1 MTRRQTRAVSAGEAI
16 ELAGRGDQGYDS
28 CYLGDD
34 SMVYVQ
40 AEEAAAAAYEVA
52 ENLLPGER
60 IVRLDPQVIL
70 DAADRLRA

>member
-1 MTRRQTRAVSAGEAI
+1 MKLEM
-16 ELAGRGDQGYDS
+16 LAKDTSSGDQGCDS

-34 SMVYVQ
+34 AMVYVQ
-40 AEEAAAAAYEVA
+40 AEEAAPAAYEVA

-70 DAADRLRA
+70 DAADRLRVRT